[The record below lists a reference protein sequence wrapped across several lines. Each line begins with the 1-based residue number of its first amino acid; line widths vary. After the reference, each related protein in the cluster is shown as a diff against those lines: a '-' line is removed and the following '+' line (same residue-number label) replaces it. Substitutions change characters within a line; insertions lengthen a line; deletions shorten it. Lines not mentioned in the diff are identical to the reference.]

1 MAEHITVFAPAT
13 VANLG
18 PGFDHLGMA
27 VTGPG
32 DKIRA
37 EVAAGQGVRLASVAG
52 QIAGLP
58 ERSEEN
64 TATLAATEAL
74 RLLGLSRKAN
84 VVLHLEKGLPVGS
97 GLGGSAASAVAAAL
111 ATVQLFSPGDREI
124 ALRAALYAE
133 AQVSGY
139 HADNV
144 VPCLF
149 GGLVL
154 VHGDSPEFVRIPT
167 PEDLRLVLATP
178 RLAVATRKAR
188 EVLPESVALSTSSS
202 NSARLGAMIAAAFQG
217 RTVAFAQAVR
227 DEIVEP
233 ARAPLIPG
241 FSGVKEAALE
251 AGAFACSISGAGPT
265 VFAIVDSDAS
275 GETVGKAMTAAFAR
289 AGVDAN
295 YFVARVD
302 TEGARIIT
310 RG

>member
-1 MAEHITVFAPAT
+1 MAEHVRVFAPAT

-32 DKIRA
+32 DSVRA
-37 EVAAGQGVRLASVAG
+37 EITDATGVRLTKAAGQTW
-52 QIAGLP
+52 GLP
-58 ERSEEN
+58 KRPEEN
-64 TATLAATEAL
+64 TATLAAAEAL
-74 RLLGLSRKAN
+74 NLLGLRDEAG
-84 VVLHLEKGLPVGS
+84 VDLELDKGLPVGS

-111 ATVQLFSPGDREI
+111 ATTQLFSPGNLDV
-124 ALRAALYAE
+124 ALRAALFAE

-154 VHGDSPEFVRIPT
+154 VHGDSPDFVRIPT

-178 RLAVATRKAR
+178 RLVLATRKAR
-188 EVLPESVALSTSSS
+188 EVLPESVALSASSS

-217 RTVAFAQAVR
+217 QTVAFAQAVR

-241 FSGVKEAALE
+241 FRSVKKAALR

-265 VFAIVDSDAS
+265 VFAIVDSDIS
-275 GETVGKAMTAAFAR
+275 GRRVGEAMAEAFAQ
-289 AGVDAN
+289 AGVDAS

-302 TEGARIIT
+302 TRGARQVDEE
-310 RG
+310 